1 MTAPNSST
9 PTREREGV
17 ENESATPILP
27 RIGASVDAQLDA
39 TLWALVD
46 GSIELTDCT
55 PAIQDLWAVAAE
67 QGRQSANLDRI
78 ERLTYERD
86 LWYACYANGWTPGE
100 YLRRRTA
107 ALWAEAVAA

>member
-1 MTAPNSST
+1 VTAPNSST
-9 PTREREGV
+9 PTREREGD
-17 ENESATPILP
+17 ESESANTILP

-39 TLWALVD
+39 TLWGLVG
-46 GSIELTDCT
+46 GSIELSDCT

-67 QGRQSANLDRI
+67 QGRKSATREDL

-100 YLRRRTA
+100 YMRRRTA
-107 ALWAEAVAA
+107 ALWAEASA